1 MREDLTVLLQTLVSN
16 GSGAS
21 VSRHRGQQCACA
33 APLAAAF
40 YTFEIMI
47 GAFTLAALAFVAI
60 AALAGTFAA
69 DQTGIQ
75 SHLLQQHPY
84 STSQ

>member
-1 MREDLTVLLQTLVSN
+1 
-16 GSGAS
+16 
-21 VSRHRGQQCACA
+21 
-33 APLAAAF
+33 
-40 YTFEIMI
+40 MI
-47 GAFTLAALAFVAI
+47 GAFTLATLAFVAI

-75 SHLLQQHPY
+75 SHLLQRHPY